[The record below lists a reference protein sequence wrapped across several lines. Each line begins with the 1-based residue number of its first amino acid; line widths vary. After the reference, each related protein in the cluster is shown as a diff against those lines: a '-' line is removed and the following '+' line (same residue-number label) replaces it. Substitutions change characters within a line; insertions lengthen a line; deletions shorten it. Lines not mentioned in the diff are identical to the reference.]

1 MEILTNNTNIF
12 HNTTLLYNKNRKM
25 NIKSTTITKVAEAT
39 SENGSYHLEFSI
51 TNDTLE
57 RVQTTVFKPS
67 ATEQRIAVG
76 SIYYDRGSVTINM
89 PFSPDMAK
97 YVADATTQIE
107 SILSEVATIAA
118 EVE

>member
-1 MEILTNNTNIF
+1 MKVT
-12 HNTTLLYNKNRKM
+12 
-25 NIKSTTITKVAEAT
+25 STIITKVAEAT
-39 SENGSYHLEFSI
+39 TSNGSYNLEYSI
-51 TNDTLE
+51 TDGVLE
-57 RVQTTVFKPS
+57 RVQTTAFKPS
-67 ATEQRIAVG
+67 TNEHRIAIG

-89 PFSPDMAK
+89 PFNSDMAK

>member
-1 MEILTNNTNIF
+1 MKVT
-12 HNTTLLYNKNRKM
+12 
-25 NIKSTTITKVAEAT
+25 STIITKVAEAT
-39 SENGSYHLEFSI
+39 SENGSYNLEYSI
-51 TNDTLE
+51 TDGVLE

-67 ATEQRIAVG
+67 TTEQRIAVG

-89 PFSPDMAK
+89 PFDPDMAK